1 MPMKVFLIFKKVIP
15 FFLGILFLWSSLLI
29 FSSLANKS
37 SQNAAYYIPENSNF
51 SFKLNIKD
59 FLKSSTYSM
68 IFKSKDQG
76 LLNSLQKYLS
86 KSKERID
93 ENNYIGIDFTSDIYV
108 YGEEFENGQN
118 YVVLFNLL
126 NPSSFSKNIPSLLDD
141 NQSFEQTKDV
151 GMIVTHFSKGAKNH
165 NLSKKLKAYLSK
177 VIKNKGKFRYE
188 KQVIKEAEDIVLDK
202 TDFFEINLNSFNFN
216 DDIKSRKG
224 KISCKLDEK
233 SLDIIGQVKMIN
245 PPLIESKWTLISDG
259 FHLETAMISN
269 AIQDSIQKYL
279 SKIGV
284 KTPSIQRIS
293 LNYYGMEL
301 QDSDKGLIAA
311 PVFDILL
318 TFKEDYKISQIF
330 KDFSILQSLGYE
342 KENNKMISA
351 DKINYYIDSI
361 DTKNLFIGRN
371 LKQVIRKKNNTLF
384 ELVGNPKNLTTLKGG
399 GFITSFI
406 QVFPPFKASNDF
418 FASIEK
424 IHIKSKQINKDVEI
438 FGELKFKNEYYLYNE
453 FLKFYL
459 TMKGDN

>member
-76 LLNSLQKYLS
+76 LLNSLQKYLI
-86 KSKERID
+86 KSKDGID
-93 ENNYIGIDFTSDIYV
+93 NKDIGIDFTSDIYI

-118 YVVLFNLL
+118 YVILFNLL
-126 NPSSFSKNIPSLLDD
+126 NPRSFRKNIPSLLDK

-151 GMIVTHFSKGAKNH
+151 GMIVTHFTKGAKN
-165 NLSKKLKAYLSK
+165 NNINKKLKAYLSK
-177 VIKNKGKFRYE
+177 VIKNKGKFRAE
-188 KQVIKEAEDIVLDK
+188 KQAVKDPDDLVLNK
-202 TDFFEINLNSFNFN
+202 TDFFEINVNSFTFN
-216 DDIKSRKG
+216 DDIKSKKG
-224 KISCKLDEK
+224 KILGKLNEK
-233 SLDIIGQVKMIN
+233 SLDIIGQIKMIN

-269 AIQDSIQKYL
+269 AIQDSIQKYFN
-279 SKIGV
+279 KIGI
-284 KTPSIQRIS
+284 KTPNIQRIS
-293 LNYYGMEL
+293 MNYYGMEL
-301 QDSDKGLIAA
+301 QESDDGLVIA
-311 PVFDILL
+311 PMFDLLL
-318 TFKEDYKISQIF
+318 TFKDDFKINQIF
-330 KDFSILQSLGYE
+330 EDFSILESLGYE
-342 KENNKMISA
+342 KVGNKMISA
-351 DKINYYIDSI
+351 NKLNYYIDSI
-361 DTKNLFIGRN
+361 DSKNLFLGKN

-384 ELVGNPKNLTTLKGG
+384 EIVGDQKALTTIKGG

-406 QVFPPFKASNDF
+406 QVIPPFKASKNL

-438 FGELKFKNEYYLYNE
+438 FGELKFKNNYYLYNE